1 MSSVAA
7 GTIIDQRTISAREMG
22 ALLDWAVSVRVE
34 DVPDDAKR
42 RAVLVLFDDIAAMVG
57 AAAEPEFQRVLP
69 RLGAPGGPAESTVF
83 STPGRRTDRRSA
95 AQINAVAANWLEL
108 DEGYRVT
115 PCHAGLY
122 LLPALLADAEALG
135 TRFADL
141 LRAIAVGYEVITRVA
156 RAFAQQPSVMQSH
169 GRFAA
174 VGAAAAVA
182 LNRQLKADQA
192 MAALSSA
199 VTLITPSP
207 RNHLALG
214 ALVRNLWAAVGAES
228 GIRAVD
234 WADVGITG
242 SPGGFH
248 DVYCTV
254 LRGRFEEGVL
264 SGGLGGRWA
273 ILDGYTKM
281 YACCQHLH
289 AAVEAVLELHGA
301 ALAKGLSTIVGI
313 DVATHDLALPLQNA
327 QPHNTLA
334 AKFSM
339 AHALAAALVTGEA
352 GAPAFSSSS
361 IGDARVDALRQKV
374 AMGPWPGSPAAP
386 PNDRPAQ
393 VRIRFADGSSLEATC
408 FSARGGADRPFPD
421 AARIEKI
428 AGLTAAQYPRLGH
441 VAEAL
446 VGLPEKQMQRR
457 WRDIVR
463 DFSAG

>member
-1 MSSVAA
+1 MSSVA
-7 GTIIDQRTISAREMG
+7 GTTSDQCAISAREMRE
-22 ALLDWAVSVRVE
+22 LLDWAVSVRAQ
-34 DVPDDAKR
+34 DVPEDARR
-42 RAVLVLFDDIAAMVG
+42 RAVLVLFDDLAAMVG

-69 RLGAPGGPAESTVF
+69 RLGAVGGPAESSVF

-122 LLPALLADAEALG
+122 LLPALLADAEAAG
-135 TRFADL
+135 TRFAEL
-141 LRAIAVGYEVITRVA
+141 LRAIAVGYEVITRIA
-156 RAFAQQPSVMQSH
+156 RAFAQQPAVMQSH

-174 VGAAAAVA
+174 VGAAAALA
-182 LNRQLKADQA
+182 LNRHMTADQA

-199 VTLITPSP
+199 VTLITPAP

-214 ALVRNLWAAVGAES
+214 ALVRNVWAAVGAES
-228 GIRAVD
+228 GFKAVD
-234 WADVGITG
+234 WADVGISG
-242 SPGGFH
+242 SPGSFH

-254 LRGRFEEGVL
+254 LRGRFEAGVL
-264 SGGLGGRWA
+264 SGGLGRSWA
-273 ILDGYTKM
+273 IRDGYTKM

-289 AAVEAVLELHGA
+289 AAVEAVLQSQNA
-301 ALAKGLSTIVGI
+301 AVAKGLSNIVGI

-352 GAPAFSSSS
+352 GAPAFASGS
-361 IGDARVDALRQKV
+361 IHDARVDALRQKV
-374 AMGPWPGSPAAP
+374 EMRPWPGPPGAP

-408 FSARGGADRPFPD
+408 LSARGGTDRPFPD

-428 AGLTAAQYPRLGH
+428 AGLTAASYPRLGH
-441 VAEAL
+441 VAETLVAL
-446 VGLPEKQMQRR
+446 PAAQLQRS
-457 WRDIVR
+457 WRDIVQ
-463 DFSAG
+463 DFSAR

>member
-1 MSSVAA
+1 MTTVA
-7 GTIIDQRTISAREMG
+7 GTTSDQRAVSAREMG
-22 ALLDWAVSVRVE
+22 ELLDWAVSVRAQ
-34 DVPDDAKR
+34 DVPEDAKR

-69 RLGAPGGPAESTVF
+69 RLGAMGGPAESAVF
-83 STPGRRTDRRSA
+83 STPGKRTDRRSA

-122 LLPALLADAEALG
+122 LLPALLADAEAVG

-141 LRAIAVGYEVITRVA
+141 VRAIAVGYEVITRIA

-174 VGAAAAVA
+174 VGAAVAVV
-182 LNRQLKADQA
+182 LDRRLKADQA

-199 VTLITPSP
+199 VTLITPAP

-214 ALVRNLWAAVGAES
+214 ALVRNVWAAVGAES
-228 GIRAVD
+228 GMRAVD
-234 WADVGITG
+234 WADAGISG
-242 SPGGFH
+242 SPGSFH

-264 SGGLGGRWA
+264 SGGLGGTWA

-289 AAVEAVLELHGA
+289 AAVEAILQVQDA
-301 ALAKGLSTIVGI
+301 AVAKGLANVVGI

-327 QPHNTLA
+327 RPHNTLA

-352 GAPAFSSSS
+352 GAHAFASGS
-361 IGDARVDALRQKV
+361 IADARVDALRQKV
-374 AMGPWPGSPAAP
+374 EMSPWPGPPSGP

-393 VRIRFADGSSLEATC
+393 ARIRFADGTSLEATC
-408 FSARGGADRPFPD
+408 LSARGGTDRPYPE
-421 AARIEKI
+421 ATRIEKI
-428 AGLTAAQYPRLGH
+428 AGLTAALYPRLGH
-441 VAEAL
+441 VAESLVAL
-446 VGLPEKQMQRR
+446 PAARLQQS
-457 WRDIVR
+457 WRDIVQ
-463 DFSAG
+463 DFSSR

>member
-1 MSSVAA
+1 MSCVA
-7 GTIIDQRTISAREMG
+7 GTTSDQRAVSAGEMG
-22 ALLDWAVSVRVE
+22 ELLDWAVSVRME
-34 DVPDDAKR
+34 DVPDDARR
-42 RAVLVLFDDIAAMVG
+42 RAVLVLFDDLAAMVG

-69 RLGAPGGPAESTVF
+69 RLGAAGGPAESTVF
-83 STPGRRTDRRSA
+83 STPGIRTDRRSA
-95 AQINAVAANWLEL
+95 AQINAAAANWLEL

-122 LLPALLADAEALG
+122 LLPALLADSEAVG
-135 TRFADL
+135 TRFAEL
-141 LRAIAVGYEVITRVA
+141 VRAIAVGYEVITRIA

-182 LNRQLKADQA
+182 LNREMKADQA

-199 VTLITPSP
+199 VTLITPAP

-214 ALVRNLWAAVGAES
+214 ALVRNVWAAVGAES
-228 GIRAVD
+228 GMRAVD
-234 WADVGITG
+234 LADVGVSG
-242 SPGGFH
+242 SPGSFH
-248 DVYCTV
+248 DVYCNV

-264 SGGLGGRWA
+264 SGGLGRRWA

-281 YACCQHLH
+281 YPCFQHLH
-289 AAVEAVLELHGA
+289 AAVEAVLEVQGGA
-301 ALAKGLSTIVGI
+301 VAKGLSNIVGI

-352 GAPAFSSSS
+352 GAPAFASDSLR
-361 IGDARVDALRQKV
+361 DAQVDALRQKV
-374 AMGPWPGSPAAP
+374 EMSPWPGPPSGP

-393 VRIRFADGSSLEATC
+393 ARIRFADGTSLEATC
-408 FSARGGADRPFPD
+408 LSARGGTDRPYPD

-428 AGLTAAQYPRLGH
+428 AGLTTALYPRLGH
-441 VAEAL
+441 VAETLVAL
-446 VGLPEKQMQRR
+446 PAARLQQS
-457 WRDIVR
+457 WRDIVQ
-463 DFSAG
+463 DFSSR

>member
-1 MSSVAA
+1 MTTVA
-7 GTIIDQRTISAREMG
+7 GTTSDQRAVSAREMG
-22 ALLDWAVSVRVE
+22 ELLDWAVSVRAQ
-34 DVPDDAKR
+34 DVPEDAKR

-69 RLGAPGGPAESTVF
+69 RLGAMGGPAESTVF
-83 STPGRRTDRRSA
+83 STPGKRTDRRSA

-122 LLPALLADAEALG
+122 LLPALLADAEAVG
-135 TRFADL
+135 ARFADL
-141 LRAIAVGYEVITRVA
+141 VRAVAVGYEVITRIA

-174 VGAAAAVA
+174 VGAAVAVV
-182 LNRQLKADQA
+182 LNRRLNADQA

-199 VTLITPSP
+199 VTLITPAP

-214 ALVRNLWAAVGAES
+214 ALVRNVWAAVGAES
-228 GIRAVD
+228 GVRAVD
-234 WADVGITG
+234 WADAGISG
-242 SPGGFH
+242 SPGSFH

-264 SGGLGGRWA
+264 SGGLGGTWA

-289 AAVEAVLELHGA
+289 AAVEAILQVQDA
-301 ALAKGLSTIVGI
+301 AVAKGLANVVGI

-327 QPHNTLA
+327 RPHNTLA

-352 GAPAFSSSS
+352 GAPAFASGS
-361 IGDARVDALRQKV
+361 IADARVDALRQKV
-374 AMGPWPGSPAAP
+374 EMSPWPGPPSGP
-386 PNDRPAQ
+386 PNERPAQ
-393 VRIRFADGSSLEATC
+393 ARIRFADGTSLEATC
-408 FSARGGADRPFPD
+408 LSARGGTDRPYPE
-421 AARIEKI
+421 ATRIEKI
-428 AGLTAAQYPRLGH
+428 AGLTAALYPRLGH
-441 VAEAL
+441 VAESLVAL
-446 VGLPEKQMQRR
+446 PAARLQQS
-457 WRDIVR
+457 WRDIVQ
-463 DFSAG
+463 DFSSR

>member
-1 MSSVAA
+1 MTTVA
-7 GTIIDQRTISAREMG
+7 GTTSDQRAVSAREMG
-22 ALLDWAVSVRVE
+22 ELLDWAVSVRAQ
-34 DVPDDAKR
+34 DVPEDAKR

-69 RLGAPGGPAESTVF
+69 RLGAMGGPAESTVF
-83 STPGRRTDRRSA
+83 STPGKRADRRSA

-122 LLPALLADAEALG
+122 LLPALLADAEAVG
-135 TRFADL
+135 TRFANL
-141 LRAIAVGYEVITRVA
+141 VRAIAVGYEVITRIA

-182 LNRQLKADQA
+182 LNRGLKADQA

-199 VTLITPSP
+199 VTLITPAP

-214 ALVRNLWAAVGAES
+214 ALVRNVWAAVGAES
-228 GIRAVD
+228 GMRAVD
-234 WADVGITG
+234 WADAGISG
-242 SPGGFH
+242 SPGSFH

-264 SGGLGGRWA
+264 SGGLGGTWA

-289 AAVEAVLELHGA
+289 AAVEAILQVQDA
-301 ALAKGLSTIVGI
+301 AVAKGLANVVGI

-327 QPHNTLA
+327 RPHNTLA

-352 GAPAFSSSS
+352 GAPAFASG
-361 IGDARVDALRQKV
+361 IIADARVDALRQKV
-374 AMGPWPGSPAAP
+374 EMGPWPGPPSGP

-393 VRIRFADGSSLEATC
+393 ARIRFADGTSLEATC
-408 FSARGGADRPFPD
+408 LSARGGTDRPYPE
-421 AARIEKI
+421 ATRIEKI
-428 AGLTAAQYPRLGH
+428 AGLTAALYPRLGH
-441 VAEAL
+441 VAESLVAL
-446 VGLPEKQMQRR
+446 PAARLQQS
-457 WRDIVR
+457 WRDIVQ
-463 DFSAG
+463 DFSSR